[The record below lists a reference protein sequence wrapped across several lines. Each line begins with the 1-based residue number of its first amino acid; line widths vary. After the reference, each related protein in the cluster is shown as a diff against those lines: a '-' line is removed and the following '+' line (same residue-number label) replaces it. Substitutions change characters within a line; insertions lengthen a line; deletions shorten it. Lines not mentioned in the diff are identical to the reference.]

1 MADALSDI
9 IGRLAPTTITV
20 AIAILLGIPILIALY
35 GQNVSSMPQELRNL
49 QRQGVTKSNMGDQ
62 MQSKYD
68 LPENSPNSGPI
79 RVKAIFI
86 HPIKSCAP
94 IELDRGQL
102 TKSGFYLDR
111 FFAFAIEANRPESEG
126 GMIWRFISQRTK
138 PLMSQ
143 IKTEVW
149 VQQLENDERDTLAK
163 FVVFK
168 FPDPDPSSWLDQ
180 LRGCRQEVCG
190 VAPISSCESFD
201 KKHGLTMKPFTI
213 HSREARGLDMG
224 NLPSIAAALPKLKR
238 FLNIPDHQKLTLLRL
253 TPDNLVRTE
262 KNLAPLE
269 HIGKPAVHGYT
280 DQQPVNINNLASV
293 HAVSALLPKE
303 NQPLNALRFRA
314 NIWVTGAPA
323 FDEDT
328 WKRYRIVPK
337 RGQGVSPKLSVVCR
351 TSRCTM
357 PNVNPLTGKFDTDIP
372 DGDKKRGRAQPSSTL
387 VEHRTVEDGNPRAL
401 GYLGMHCVPEN
412 SCFAEASEK
421 GDGVYVQ
428 VGDEVE
434 VLERGAHHYGSTGND
449 Y

>member
-1 MADALSDI
+1 
-9 IGRLAPTTITV
+9 
-20 AIAILLGIPILIALY
+20 
-35 GQNVSSMPQELRNL
+35 
-49 QRQGVTKSNMGDQ
+49 MGDQ

-163 FVVFK
+163 
-168 FPDPDPSSWLDQ
+168 
-180 LRGCRQEVCG
+180 
-190 VAPISSCESFD
+190 
-201 KKHGLTMKPFTI
+201 
-213 HSREARGLDMG
+213 EARGLDMG